1 MSHQRKT
8 RTKTSDP
15 APDRHARK
23 LKHIR
28 LEIAAEA
35 ARIIATEDQSNYHVA
50 KKKAAERIGV
60 SQRLAL
66 PSNVEIQEALLHY
79 QRLYGGEGHARNLE
93 HLRMAAVSAMVLLQA
108 FSPRLVGPVL
118 DGTAGR
124 YSRISLHVFCDPP
137 ENLVFYFLENQIAF
151 SQEQRQIR
159 WHDGGHR
166 VIPVLVIETGGAKA
180 ELAVFSPLDLRQ
192 APPSPIDGRPQ
203 RRAALA
209 EVECLLNPQSPAP
222 VAHQYPG

>member
-8 RTKTSDP
+8 HTKTTDP
-15 APDRHARK
+15 VPPRHLRK
-23 LKHIR
+23 LKQIR
-28 LEIAAEA
+28 LEVAAEA
-35 ARIIATEDQSNYHVA
+35 ARIIATEDQSNYHAA

-60 SQRLAL
+60 SQKLAL
-66 PSNVEIQEALLHY
+66 PSNLEIQDALVHY
-79 QRLYGGEGHARNLE
+79 QRLYGGQQHVSNLE
-93 HLRMAAVSAMVLLQA
+93 QLRLAAVTTMGLLQA

-124 YSRISLHVFCDPP
+124 HSRVSLHVFCDAP
-137 ENLVFYFLENQIAF
+137 ENLLLYFLENNIPF

-166 VIPVLVIETGGAKA
+166 IIPVLVIEGSGAKT
-180 ELAVFSPLDLRQ
+180 ELAVFTPLDLRQ

-203 RRAALA
+203 HRASLA
-209 EVECLLNPQSPAP
+209 EVECLLNPQLSG
-222 VAHQYPG
+222 VEGIL